1 MDRDVMVEL
10 RDDERTLREAST
22 DYGRIVRRT
31 PRVVVRPRTADEV
44 AQVAE
49 QAGRAGQ
56 AVSVQRMAH
65 TQGGQ
70 SLTDRAC
77 QPVTR
82 RAPSGILHEDQRCRG
97 LVHLLEALIA
107 RAGRVANGTERPY
120 LFQRN
125 RPLLERQRA
134 CGSRVW

>member
-56 AVSVQRMAH
+56 AVSVQGWRI
-65 TQGGQ
+65 
-70 SLTDRAC
+70 
-77 QPVTR
+77 R
-82 RAPSGILHEDQRCRG
+82 RA
-97 LVHLLEALIA
+97 
-107 RAGRVANGTERPY
+107 
-120 LFQRN
+120 
-125 RPLLERQRA
+125 
-134 CGSRVW
+134 GSRRRTVPASP